1 MRRMG
6 KQTLYLAGLL
16 VVLFAWAPA
25 ESLAGYRRGGGS
37 GATPPNVG
45 ARCRVIASCD
55 QQGQR
60 SAVDVRIAS
69 DYGPSS
75 TIGGK

>member
-1 MRRMG
+1 MRRTG
-6 KQTLYLAGLL
+6 KQALYLAGFL

-25 ESLAGYRRGGGS
+25 EGLAGYRRGGGS

-45 ARCRVIASCD
+45 ARCRVSENLD

-60 SAVDVRIAS
+60 PPFIVRSAA

-75 TIGGK
+75 TLGAK